1 MSLEDKFPKMET
13 FMNKDWPSFCYGMAT
28 TGSTFFNNPII
39 WGSSS
44 SEETPGSNLLK
55 NVPGFINQD
64 INHGFNPINQAQ
76 PSPSMATTMSQF
88 PDLTSLFGP
97 SKPVIDPINENP
109 PLQTPQQWL
118 RINQSF
124 TNDQSKGFSDYWLST
139 TKTHPM
145 KYSGRRFQ
153 NQHQKGYSSPGK
165 LFRGVRQRHWG
176 KWVAEIR
183 LPRNRT
189 RVWLGTFD
197 TAEAAAMAYDTAAYI
212 LRGECAQLNFPDLKD
227 QVMANSLNGN
237 TAAILGAKLQALSQG
252 STVNKKSDLDT
263 TTTMPAEDGVSGLNR
278 NTTKNMEA
286 LSSDVD
292 GVQLSRLPSMD
303 MDIIWD
309 ALLVS
314 DS

>member
-1 MSLEDKFPKMET
+1 MET

-165 LFRGVRQRHWG
+165 LFRG
-176 KWVAEIR
+176 
-183 LPRNRT
+183 
-189 RVWLGTFD
+189 
-197 TAEAAAMAYDTAAYI
+197 
-212 LRGECAQLNFPDLKD
+212 
-227 QVMANSLNGN
+227 
-237 TAAILGAKLQALSQG
+237 ALSQG

>member
-97 SKPVIDPINENP
+97 SN
-109 PLQTPQQWL
+109 Q
-118 RINQSF
+118 INQSF

-145 KYSGRRFQ
+145 KYSGR
-153 NQHQKGYSSPGK
+153 
-165 LFRGVRQRHWG
+165 RGVRQRHWG

-286 LSSDVD
+286 LSSDAD

-303 MDIIWD
+303 IDIIWD